1 MSALIEQYGRAYK
14 IKTFLAEKDI
24 HGGDPISDS
33 IRSSIERCNEFVVL
47 LSKYSTDRQWVLVEV
62 GAAWA
67 LRKHVVAITDK
78 VTPEEMPDI
87 TRSHKAIDLN
97 DFDTY
102 LKELVERAKKVQ

>member
-1 MSALIEQYGRAYK
+1 VGTRR
-14 IKTFLAEKDI
+14 
-24 HGGDPISDS
+24 GG
-33 IRSSIERCNEFVVL
+33 
-47 LSKYSTDRQWVLVEV
+47 
-62 GAAWA
+62 GAWA

-78 VTPEEMPDI
+78 VTPEEMPEI